1 MFWAKEPDY
10 RVLFSNIS
18 DEEGGAIV
26 AQLSQLN
33 IPYRIDTPGR
43 DHGAA
48 SQVHEVRMKLAQQG
62 CRRAAAWALNCSIRR
77 SLASASSPSR

>member
-33 IPYRIDTPGR
+33 IPYRIDTPG
-43 DHGAA
+43 A
-48 SQVHEVRMKLAQQG
+48 
-62 CRRAAAWALNCSIRR
+62 
-77 SLASASSPSR
+77 